1 MLSDEGERGQ
11 RCQMWGN
18 SEHGLSKASPKEL
31 STSKL
36 VHSSA
41 LGKATHWD
49 PGKEPQQGRVETGAR
64 WQRLSLSVNVLS
76 KDFKEKRCEVTLS
89 QTLHYP
95 CGLPPSKHFPRVGLR
110 LPHRWA
116 QWPWLEAAPGEKK
129 ATQALD
135 VCWFLRMG
143 GWPYSLFSGWEL
155 NMRHRAD
162 ELINNIAQLEA
173 EAAPLASW
181 RAGPASASLTGCSGS
196 PACLTGCSGSPACL
210 TYLLIF

>member
-1 MLSDEGERGQ
+1 MITPSLPTAIFFWKDCPPYLFWPYYTWIQMLSDEGERGQ

-110 LPHRWA
+110 LPHRC
-116 QWPWLEAAPGEKK
+116 EHSG
-129 ATQALD
+129 
-135 VCWFLRMG
+135 R
-143 GWPYSLFSGWEL
+143 GWRQHLGRRRQP
-155 NMRHRAD
+155 R
-162 ELINNIAQLEA
+162 
-173 EAAPLASW
+173 P
-181 RAGPASASLTGCSGS
+181 
-196 PACLTGCSGSPACL
+196 
-210 TYLLIF
+210 